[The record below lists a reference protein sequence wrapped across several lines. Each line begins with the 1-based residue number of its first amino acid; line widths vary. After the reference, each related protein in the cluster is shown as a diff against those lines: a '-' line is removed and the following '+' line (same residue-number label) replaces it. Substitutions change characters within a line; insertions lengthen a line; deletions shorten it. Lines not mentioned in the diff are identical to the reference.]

1 MDWLVLM
8 IVLMPF
14 VAYIY
19 VNKVMNEPPGGS
31 YKTSY
36 EGLTPS
42 GISIKGRQE
51 EIKQLLENESY
62 FFRSLIPDQKTDFIE
77 RVIRFNSSTS
87 FYNSPGIELTE
98 RHIIL
103 VSSTF
108 VQLTF
113 GLRRSLLDHFNHI
126 QLFPAH
132 YKNKKTHLFHKG
144 EVDISGLISLSWE
157 DYEIGNSDPHDGR
170 NVGLHEMAHAFAIEI
185 IESDLNYH
193 HLILRLKPIF
203 LRARFEINNPYQR
216 PNLLRGYGYS
226 NMHEYFA
233 VATEVFFES
242 PEHMASIHPALY
254 VDMAKLFHQDILT
267 QYRQYELRLSN
278 IQKPN
283 ATQLPPV

>member
-1 MDWLVLM
+1 MDWLILVVVLPFFIFG
-8 IVLMPF
+8 IVHRIIHNPEYSDL
-14 VAYIY
+14 
-19 VNKVMNEPPGGS
+19 KS
-31 YKTSY
+31 SY
-36 EGLTPS
+36 EGLTAS
-42 GISIKGRQE
+42 TISIRGRQVQ
-51 EIKQLLENESY
+51 IKQILEKESY
-62 FFRSLIPDQKTDFIE
+62 FFRSLIPDQKTDFVE

-157 DYEIGNSDPHDGR
+157 DYEIGNNDPHDGR

-242 PEHMASIHPALY
+242 PDYMASVHPALY
-254 VDMAKLFHQDILT
+254 NEMANLFRQDPMT
-267 QYRQYELRLSN
+267 QYNQHEAKSAN
-278 IQKPN
+278 DNQSN
-283 ATQLPPV
+283 ATQQPPV